1 MNLPPLPVTDWVEG
15 RVKEVSTMANKQ
27 LVQDPD
33 GIVYVVSFDA
43 LRGRWIYFL
52 LPGQALKARA
62 Q

>member
-1 MNLPPLPVTDWVEG
+1 
-15 RVKEVSTMANKQ
+15 MANKQ